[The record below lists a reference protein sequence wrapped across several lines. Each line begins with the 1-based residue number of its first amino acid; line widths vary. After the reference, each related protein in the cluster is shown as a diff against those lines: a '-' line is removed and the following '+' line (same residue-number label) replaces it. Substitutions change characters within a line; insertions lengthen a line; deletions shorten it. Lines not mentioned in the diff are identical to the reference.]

1 MTDDKPL
8 DMDNTMIAIISII
21 LICGIAVIGSVL
33 NQLFG

>member
-8 DMDNTMIAIISII
+8 DMDNTMIAIVTIV
-21 LICGIAVIGSVL
+21 LVLGIAVIGSVL